1 MPVLILDST
10 LCKHQT
16 AVTLHTSKMKV
27 QSLVIKKKYME
38 SCEYI
43 AVVYGQHFIP
53 ADTILQALDARF
65 NFSRCKG
72 T

>member
-1 MPVLILDST
+1 
-10 LCKHQT
+10 
-16 AVTLHTSKMKV
+16 
-27 QSLVIKKKYME
+27 ME

-72 T
+72 TWRPWPRLKSRAKDQKQFEKDL